1 MTIAKKVEEF
11 KKLANESFARGGF
24 LTTDYPGMA
33 GVNEWELDP
42 IAILAWLETSLREVE
57 EEAKKEP
64 HNTEDG
70 YCCACGYDI
79 AVMENKISLIMK
91 GSHLKHKH
99 KHKS

>member
-42 IAILAWLETSLREVE
+42 IAILAWLEASLREHGE
-57 EEAKKEP
+57 SEYKRGM
-64 HNTEDG
+64 EDG
-70 YCCACGYDI
+70 ELEILRERQREG
-79 AVMENKISLIMK
+79 
-91 GSHLKHKH
+91 LKHIDELL
-99 KHKS
+99 KS